1 MGGLS
6 AIGLGGRSAKR
17 RESGMIKVTM
27 TYRLCS
33 PPRCET
39 VSSMN
44 LGKAL
49 VVISGK
55 PPASRLSGSVKSERE
70 ISLRRAS

>member
-1 MGGLS
+1 
-6 AIGLGGRSAKR
+6 
-17 RESGMIKVTM
+17 MIKVTM